1 MYPPEHGEYLW
12 STNPDFTNQLSI
24 SQLTSKLH
32 IQHFN
37 NAKIIHQISSSQE
50 LSTSS
55 QELSTS
61 KNNMPLHKIYKKQEK
76 LRQDSHSSY
85 KKLPTENGE
94 QITQY
99 GEHMKQWGNNTFPTR
114 KFI

>member
-1 MYPPEHGEYLW
+1 MPRLYIKFHE
-12 STNPDFTNQLSI
+12 
-24 SQLTSKLH
+24 
-32 IQHFN
+32 
-37 NAKIIHQISSSQE
+37 AKNYIKSRI
-50 LSTSS
+50 STS
-55 QELSTS
+55 Q
-61 KNNMPLHKIYKKQEK
+61 NIMPLHKMYKKQKK